1 MLAVAQDTRVGDR
14 QLTSMRIKLKYPDVE
29 TFIQKYA
36 VNISR
41 GGIFIAT
48 RTPKPVGTSL
58 KFEFVLAAGENGV
71 SIIRGEGQVLWTRE
85 FDPTQPS
92 KAHGMGVKFTR
103 LDAESQAIVDRA
115 LAFRAQQSEKA
126 AERAAESSGPVATA
140 TATAAPITSP
150 APVTDD
156 PPTVPRGTPPP
167 TVAPPEAK
175 TPPASESGPV
185 TVPEIPPVATET
197 AAPAAV
203 PPLVPPMQVP
213 ILGRAPDEVTR
224 PLPVDPRTPAPNE
237 IALAMGRTKEDVTR
251 PIDVEDE
258 RTKETKLPRATPP
271 PLPAAAAAGGV
282 ALAQPRVKI
291 AVEHDP
297 SREIRIRGTS
307 RDGAIA
313 ELDAIA
319 KEWGVSPE
327 KIERILKRRRPR
339 MVEATAELE
348 RLLRKPARA
357 PVPTKQEAMAGLREL
372 LQRRSPVLEIDRT
385 PRPADEIEPA
395 DDDEKQPP
403 IKKVR

>member
-1 MLAVAQDTRVGDR
+1 
-14 QLTSMRIKLKYPDVE
+14 MRIKLKYPDVE

-85 FDPTQPS
+85 FDPTQPG

-115 LAFRAQQSEKA
+115 LAFRALQNEKSS
-126 AERAAESSGPVATA
+126 ERAAEARAADEPSGPVP
-140 TATAAPITSP
+140 AAAMSPTPTP
-150 APVTDD
+150 APLSSPPVADD
-156 PPTVPRGTPPP
+156 PPTVPRGASPMA
-167 TVAPPEAK
+167 APPAAVETA
-175 TPPASESGPV
+175 TAPMPVPPAP
-185 TVPEIPPVATET
+185 
-197 AAPAAV
+197 APTTV

-237 IALAMGRTKEDVTR
+237 IARAMGRTKEDVTR

-258 RTKETKLPRATPP
+258 RTKETLLPPAAKPP
-271 PLPAAAAAGGV
+271 VPAAAAAGGV
-282 ALAQPRVKI
+282 ATAAQPRVKI
-291 AVEHDP
+291 AVERDP

-319 KEWGVSPE
+319 IEWGVSPE
-327 KIERILKRRRPR
+327 KIDRILKRRRPR

-348 RLLRKPARA
+348 RLLRKPART
-357 PVPTKQEAMAGLREL
+357 PVPTREEAMAGLREL
-372 LQRRSPVLEIDRT
+372 LSRRSPVLEIDRT
-385 PRPADEIEPA
+385 PRPTDEIEPA

>member
-1 MLAVAQDTRVGDR
+1 
-14 QLTSMRIKLKYPDVE
+14 MRIKLKYPDVE

-58 KFEFVLAAGENGV
+58 KFEFLLAAGESGL

-85 FDPTQPS
+85 FDPTQPG

-103 LDAESQAIVDRA
+103 LDGESQAIVDRA
-115 LAFRAQQSEKA
+115 LAFRAQQAEKA
-126 AERAAESSGPVATA
+126 NERAAEARAAEEPSGPVA
-140 TATAAPITSP
+140 AAAVSPTPTP
-150 APVTDD
+150 APAVADD
-156 PPTVPRGTPPP
+156 PPTVPRGAQP
-167 TVAPPEAK
+167 TVASTQPNP
-175 TPPASESGPV
+175 
-185 TVPEIPPVATET
+185 
-197 AAPAAV
+197 V

-237 IALAMGRTKEDVTR
+237 IARAMGRTKEDVTR

-258 RTKETKLPRATPP
+258 RTKETLLP
-271 PLPAAAAAGGV
+271 PAAPSVAAAGGV
-282 ALAQPRVKI
+282 AAAQPRVKT
-291 AVEHDP
+291 AVERDP
-297 SREIRIRGTS
+297 SREIRIRGAS
-307 RDGAIA
+307 REGAIA

-319 KEWGVSPE
+319 SEWGVSPE

-357 PVPTKQEAMAGLREL
+357 PVPTRQEALTGLREL

-385 PRPADEIEPA
+385 PRPVDEIEPA